1 MTDPFD
7 IVKDELKRSVNK
19 TKSLLESYNVLVR
32 NNESN
37 ETKTK
42 LLAETRTNLKSINW
56 DIQDLEE
63 TINIASKNPVKYKL
77 TNNEIEERR
86 RFIQQTR
93 EFVQETKKAY
103 SIELDDPNLVS
114 STTTKSKQGRNGG
127 NKVPDI
133 SYSKPKE
140 SDKYFKLDDN
150 SDDEINTRQNFGG
163 KQSGLQLQE
172 KMFQEQDKNLDLIS
186 NRVSNLKN
194 ISQTMQNELDD
205 QAFLL
210 DDLGR
215 EMETADSRMNTVMKK
230 ISKVLNINTDKKQW
244 TMIIGLLIAIFIMFV
259 LLIIL

>member
-1 MTDPFD
+1 MTDPFN

-32 NNESN
+32 NNESSG
-37 ETKTK
+37 TKAK
-42 LLAETRTNLKSINW
+42 LLADTRTNLKSINW

-63 TINIASKNPVKYKL
+63 TINIASKNPVKYNL
-77 TNNEIEERR
+77 TNNDIEERR

-93 EFVQETKKAY
+93 EFVQETKKNY

-114 STTTKSKQGRNGG
+114 SASKSKQGRNAG
-127 NKVPDI
+127 NKVPEI

-150 SDDEINTRQNFGG
+150 SDDEINTRRNYGAQKSN
-163 KQSGLQLQE
+163 LQLQE
-172 KMFQEQDKNLDLIS
+172 RVFQEQDKNLDLIS

-244 TMIIGLLIAIFIMFV
+244 TMIIGLVIAIFIMFI
-259 LLIIL
+259 LLVIL